1 MVTECVEPVHTVG
14 ASVNTVLLITSECVK
29 CIEICSESSYFDHE
43 EKCIQ
48 NYSYFYPK
56 VSQSTVLHGRE
67 ITWKVTGKEFDFILL
82 LRVFGK
88 KVDRL

>member
-1 MVTECVEPVHTVG
+1 MEPVHTVG
-14 ASVNTVLLITSECVK
+14 ASVNMVLLITSECVK

-43 EKCIQ
+43 EKG
-48 NYSYFYPK
+48 
-56 VSQSTVLHGRE
+56 SQSTVLHGRE
-67 ITWKVTGKEFDFILL
+67 ITWKVTGKEFYFILL

>member
-1 MVTECVEPVHTVG
+1 MEPVHTVG
-14 ASVNTVLLITSECVK
+14 ASVNMVLLIMSECVK
-29 CIEICSESSYFDHE
+29 CIEICSESLSYFDHE

-48 NYSYFYPK
+48 NYSCFYPK
-56 VSQSTVLHGRE
+56 GSQSTVLHGRE
-67 ITWKVTGKEFDFILL
+67 ITWRVTGKEFYFILL